1 MIAYC
6 IRWAA
11 IRLRR
16 ILLRSTADSTPP
28 IEPDQVEP
36 RMRRVII
43 SDLHL
48 GAGDRLDD
56 FDADAELSGF
66 IREYVTGD
74 APTELILAGDTFE
87 FLQVRLPD
95 LSDFEWS
102 PEAAARRLSAIL
114 AAHAEPIAA
123 LRVFLERPDNR
134 LTVLIGN
141 HDFELHYAKAKARLR
156 EALELAENDP
166 RLRFGLTYS
175 GGGVYIDH
183 GMQFDP
189 WNRFANVAGISEPFE
204 VVRGTRMV
212 KEVINPLEDDAIELA
227 PLIDN
232 VKPGSAFFWY
242 MLSLPRLRQPQGRR
256 FVARGLLLLARVN
269 ALPRSY
275 GIWTPSAAGPDEGE
289 ARGRRRNQRIVAFA
303 RVLARPLLSELPDTA
318 VGEIQHEA
326 KRQLRREIHE
336 FEDAM
341 VKAIARIAAGPEHRD
356 TSLFVC
362 GHTHGAQIVPLNDR
376 QTYINTGTWTTIVL
390 DIATRRREEQ
400 RFPFLEI
407 VYQPDSPIPHGRLL
421 VWQACG
427 IEPQPWR
434 VVQARRSN
442 DRRRR
447 AWPASS
453 TKQPRRQDQQIGPL
467 LAE

>member
-1 MIAYC
+1 M
-6 IRWAA
+6 RWAA

-28 IEPDQVEP
+28 IEPEQVDP
-36 RMRRVII
+36 QMRRVII

-56 FDADAELSGF
+56 FDADAELSTF
-66 IREYVTGD
+66 ILTYVAGTD
-74 APTELILAGDTFE
+74 PTELILAGDSFE

-102 PEAAARRLSAIL
+102 GEAAARRLGAII

-123 LRVFLERPDNR
+123 LRVFLDQPGNQ
-134 LTVLIGN
+134 LTMLIGN

-156 EALELAENDP
+156 EALGLAEGDP

-175 GGGVYIDH
+175 GGGLYIDH

-189 WNRFANVAGISEPFE
+189 WNRFANVACISEPFE

-212 KEVINPLEDDAIELA
+212 KEVINPLEDDQIELA
-227 PLIDN
+227 TLIDN

-256 FVARGLLLLARVN
+256 FAARGLLLLARVN

-289 ARGRRRNQRIVAFA
+289 ARARRRNQRIVAFA
-303 RVLARPLLSELPDTA
+303 RVLARPLLSDLPDNTVA
-318 VGEIQHEA
+318 EIEHEA

-341 VKAIARIAAGPEHRD
+341 VKAIARIAARPEHHE

-362 GHTHGAQIVPLNDR
+362 GHTHSAQVVPLNNR
-376 QTYINTGTWTTIVL
+376 QTYVNVGTWTTIVL

-407 VYQPDSPIPHGRLL
+407 MYQPGNPAPQGRLL
-421 VWQACG
+421 VWQGGDA
-427 IEPQPWR
+427 EPQPWR
-434 VVQARRSN
+434 VVAARRPN
-442 DRRRR
+442 GAEAQR
-447 AWPASS
+447 AGRFNRQASK
-453 TKQPRRQDQQIGPL
+453 TPR
-467 LAE
+467 